1 MADATTTPPRRAR
14 TSSRPRYVQRFT
26 LTERLL
32 HWVHA
37 SAFFV
42 LLGSGLI
49 LYLPVL
55 STTFAD
61 RPLIK
66 DVHFYTAVSWA
77 GAMILIALLGN
88 RRAVRATL
96 REIDLFDRDDRSF
109 LAGRTPAPQGRFNA
123 GQKVNAIVTAAFA
136 TLFFIS
142 GMLLWLGER
151 NTDIR
156 LGGTLYLHDA
166 LMYLSVILVLG
177 HLYLALINRST
188 RHSLHGMVLGTVRED
203 WAHAHHAKWLDS
215 TPTTVAATPSPV
227 QIPSP
232 RNPVQSQPPNPGYEV
247 TSVRVDRSATN
258 ELQHGSERRGGSDP
272 SL

>member
-1 MADATTTPPRRAR
+1 MAEAATSSPRGGRA
-14 TSSRPRYVQRFT
+14 SSRPRYVQRFT

-49 LYLPVL
+49 LYLPAL

-66 DVHFYTAVSWA
+66 DIHFYTAVSWA

-88 RRAVRATL
+88 RRALARTI
-96 REIDLFDRDDRSF
+96 REVDLFDRDDRRF
-109 LAGRTPAPQGRFNA
+109 LAGHIDSPQGRFNA
-123 GQKVNAIVTAAFA
+123 GQKVNVIVTAAFA
-136 TLFFIS
+136 TLFFVS
-142 GMLLWLGER
+142 GMILWLGER

-156 LGGTLYLHDA
+156 LGGTIYLHDA
-166 LMYLSVILVLG
+166 LMYLSVVIVVG

-188 RHSLHGMVLGTVRED
+188 RHSLRGMVLGAVRED
-203 WAHAHHAKWLDS
+203 WAHAHHTKWRPEVPATGLARASTDHTPGRAAAKAEPVDHVINS
-215 TPTTVAATPSPV
+215 RDRRRARAALNAA
-227 QIPSP
+227 
-232 RNPVQSQPPNPGYEV
+232 NPHDC
-247 TSVRVDRSATN
+247 DR
-258 ELQHGSERRGGSDP
+258 P
-272 SL
+272 C

>member
-1 MADATTTPPRRAR
+1 MAKATAR
-14 TSSRPRYVQRFT
+14 TRYVERFT

-49 LYLPVL
+49 LYIPSL

-66 DVHFYTAVSWA
+66 DIHFLTAVSWA
-77 GAMILIALLGN
+77 GAMVLIAFLGN
-88 RRAVRATL
+88 RRAVRRTI
-96 REIDLFDRDDRSF
+96 REVDLFDRDDRRF
-109 LAGRTPAPQGRFNA
+109 LTGRTGAPQGRFNA
-123 GQKVNAIVTAAFA
+123 GQKVNVIVTAAFA
-136 TLFFIS
+136 TLFFVS

-151 NTDIR
+151 NTAIR

-166 LMYLSVILVLG
+166 LMYISVVIVVG
-177 HLYLALINRST
+177 HVYLALINRST
-188 RHSLHGMVLGTVRED
+188 RHSLRGITLGTVRED
-203 WAHAHHAKWLDS
+203 WANAHHAKWLD
-215 TPTTVAATPSPV
+215 TTAAADSATPPV
-227 QIPSP
+227 PH
-232 RNPVQSQPPNPGYEV
+232 
-247 TSVRVDRSATN
+247 T
-258 ELQHGSERRGGSDP
+258 P